1 MIVLVMLRL
10 AYVIARRLVGGL
22 VLLARSDA
30 AKEVEILLL
39 RHQLAVLQRQARR
52 PRLTWTDRVV
62 MTALALRLPP
72 VRRVGLLVTPGTIL
86 GWHRRLV
93 ARRWTTPGRRRPGR
107 PSIPTGVR
115 ALVKRLAV
123 ENPDWGYRRIHGELA
138 GLGYRI
144 GASTVWSIMK
154 AQGLDPAPRRS
165 GPTWQ
170 PFLRA
175 QAEGIVA
182 CDLFHL
188 ETVTLRRLYVFFTVE
203 HATRRV
209 RIVGVT
215 AHPTGDWL
223 AQQARNVLLDLEDAG
238 RRVRFL
244 IRDRDAKFTDTFDV
258 VFTTAGADI
267 LKIPVRAPRANAICE
282 RFVGSV
288 RRELLDRILIVNA
301 AHARSVLHEYE
312 DHFNTHRPHRSLSQA
327 APLRA
332 LPSVPAD
339 QTATVIKRDRLGG
352 LIHEYAQV
360 A

>member
-1 MIVLVMLRL
+1 MIVRVMLRL

-39 RHQLAVLQRQARR
+39 RHQLAVLQRQTRR
-52 PRLTWTDRVV
+52 PRFTWIDRVV
-62 MTALALRLPP
+62 TAALALRLPP
-72 VRRVGLLVTPGTIL
+72 ARRVGLLVTPGTVL

-93 ARRWTTPGRRRPGR
+93 ARRWTTPGRRPGR
-107 PSIPTGVR
+107 PGIPGGVR

-138 GLGYRI
+138 GLGYGI
-144 GASTVWSIMK
+144 GASTVWALLK
-154 AQGLDPAPRRS
+154 AQGLDPAPRRL

-170 PFLRA
+170 QFLKA

-182 CDLFHL
+182 CDLFHV
-188 ETVTLRRLYVFFTVE
+188 ETITLRRLYVFFTVE
-203 HATRRV
+203 HATRRA

-223 AQQARNVLLDLEDAG
+223 VQQARNVLMDLEDAG

-244 IRDRDAKFTDTFDV
+244 IRDRDTKFTDTFDA
-258 VFTTAGADI
+258 VFTAAGADI

-301 AHARSVLHEYE
+301 AHARRVLHAYE
-312 DHFNTHRPHRSLSQA
+312 AHFNAHRPHRALGQA
-327 APLRA
+327 TPLRP
-332 LPSVPAD
+332 LPTASAD
-339 QTATVIKRDRLGG
+339 PDSTIIRHDRLGG
-352 LIHEYAQV
+352 LLHEYAQV